1 MNGTPSTLIRSETDG
16 APSLSA
22 ALFIAGFNAVA
33 QSHHTAMVSKG
44 FWDEDRND
52 SEALMLI
59 VTEIAEACE
68 AIRHGNP
75 PDDKIPEFSGI
86 EAELS
91 DAILR
96 IMDLAQ
102 GRGLRVA
109 EALIAKM
116 EYNKTRAHK
125 HGKAF

>member
-1 MNGTPSTLIRSETDG
+1 MNEIAESLEVNETH
-16 APSLSA
+16 ALAS
-22 ALFIAGFNAVA
+22 ALFVTGFNAVA
-33 QSHHTAMVSKG
+33 EKHHAAMVSKG
-44 FWDEDRND
+44 FWEGERND

-75 PDDKIPEFSGI
+75 PDDKIPEFSGLD
-86 EAELS
+86 AELS

-109 EALIAKM
+109 EALVAKM
-116 EYNKTRAHK
+116 AYNKTRAHK